1 MPYLSIVINVD
12 TRPERNASEKM
23 FNGVVDRDFL
33 TDGVFNKIK
42 FFDGFDKEVILYCDE
57 HEPIDEKTLD
67 YMRSM
72 ADTLIIRKHN
82 KSFEDN
88 PDYAG
93 FNDMNYIQ
101 ALAQARGKYVFHF
114 DGDIAA
120 FTSSMQ
126 PIHELIDLLETYD
139 YVSYPSHWSP
149 LPVIDNSF
157 DHTWVSTRF
166 FCCKR
171 STLDIGEILK
181 CQLDY
186 DYLFETYP
194 AARKCHWVEHILG
207 LIAKYKGNGVY
218 YPKMEID
225 KWALCTWGSYEK
237 YTLRRLNEMPYEGII
252 DFVKNHP
259 IVYPND
265 IFL

>member
-12 TRPERNASEKM
+12 TRPERNSSEKM

-67 YMRSM
+67 YMRAM

-101 ALAQARGKYVFHF
+101 ALAQARGKYVFH
-114 DGDIAA
+114 
-120 FTSSMQ
+120 
-126 PIHELIDLLETYD
+126 
-139 YVSYPSHWSP
+139 
-149 LPVIDNSF
+149 
-157 DHTWVSTRF
+157 TWVSTRL